1 MFFGNN
7 DVLRRL
13 RYIFDFSDSKMIRI
27 FGRVECTVTRAEISD
42 WMKKDDDPAFV
53 QFNDRLLATFLN
65 GLIIELRGKQEGA
78 LPIPECRLNNNIIL
92 RKLKIALNLKAEDIL
107 GVLEMDGVTIS
118 KHELSAFF
126 RKPGTPHYRVCQD
139 QLLRRFLAG
148 LQKKVRPGS
157 CGDSPIFG
165 T

>member
-53 QFNDRLLATFLN
+53 QFNDRLLT
-65 GLIIELRGKQEGA
+65 
-78 LPIPECRLNNNIIL
+78 
-92 RKLKIALNLKAEDIL
+92 
-107 GVLEMDGVTIS
+107 GV
-118 KHELSAFF
+118 
-126 RKPGTPHYRVCQD
+126 PP
-139 QLLRRFLAG
+139 
-148 LQKKVRPGS
+148 
-157 CGDSPIFG
+157 
-165 T
+165 